1 MSAAKNVLR
10 QHIGYWLNRL
20 RQKVHIGFEGR
31 LAKYDVSIAMW
42 RILIC
47 VYDGS
52 AQSVN
57 SLAKY
62 TEIDKASIS
71 RVVGKLVKKGL
82 LSHDPGMDLRSGIIT
97 ITDQGKALVPHL
109 INAVKENEQ
118 YFFGKLDE
126 KEKATLLHLLQKL
139 VVGGI
144 STKE

>member
-1 MSAAKNVLR
+1 MTTSKNVLR

-20 RQKVHIGFEGR
+20 RQKVHVGFEGR
-31 LAKYDVSIAMW
+31 LEEYDISIAMW

-57 SLAKY
+57 GLAKY

-109 INAVKENEQ
+109 INAVKENER

-126 KEKATLLHLLQKL
+126 TEKATLLRLLQKL
-139 VVGGI
+139 VMSGA